1 MNFKNRDTLCFDA
14 GIDAIYHIIKTRKN
28 KNKSSFIRLDE
39 DKAVPFVIPSV
50 TWNSTT
56 QIGSLNNEHWVFDV
70 GYAFR
75 EALDLIYMAR
85 KRNKC
90 KVYLWTQG
98 ALISFKEGD
107 LIQTRCGKRSVQ
119 VQYAN
124 PMGWDEA
131 TNDIYYGMVTYQE
144 SIFKNEIGR
153 AHV

>member
-1 MNFKNRDTLCFDA
+1 
-14 GIDAIYHIIKTRKN
+14 
-28 KNKSSFIRLDE
+28 
-39 DKAVPFVIPSV
+39 
-50 TWNSTT
+50 
-56 QIGSLNNEHWVFDV
+56 
-70 GYAFR
+70 
-75 EALDLIYMAR
+75 MAR

-144 SIFKNEIGR
+144 SIFKNDNFQYKSTKHTTQIEFLKTLISG
-153 AHV
+153 